1 MMMRNM
7 QQYALAMSIITS
19 IVTTETVDKMY
30 YRNKLWNSLVN
41 TNDYDKY
48 IIPQKGDEPLPVTVD
63 LRY

>member
-19 IVTTETVDKMY
+19 IVSTEPIDKMY
-30 YRNKLWNSLVN
+30 YRKKLWNSLVN
-41 TNDYDKY
+41 SNDYDKH